1 MNKDLTILIPVR
13 DEEENV
19 KIISKEITDKIFCK
33 NYEILFV
40 NDFSQDRTEDVILD
54 IMKNEASIR
63 YINNQKKG
71 LGGAIQAGIKASEG
85 KFVCIMMS
93 DSSDTVEDLNTYY
106 NTINSNDVTIEHV
119 NKFDILKAIVPIPL
133 NKSEAINR
141 YISIVGCS
149 DRSARRHLREA
160 INLNYIKEINHHK
173 VVSVQVATKKK

>member
-1 MNKDLTILIPVR
+1 MRAVITIKQLNKKNAKVVVRSIENEDINTITR
-13 DEEENV
+13 
-19 KIISKEITDKIFCK
+19 
-33 NYEILFV
+33 
-40 NDFSQDRTEDVILD
+40 LD
-54 IMKNEASIR
+54 IGKGIH
-63 YINNQKKG
+63 NQ
-71 LGGAIQAGIKASEG
+71 LLRNFNQ
-85 KFVCIMMS
+85 
-93 DSSDTVEDLNTYY
+93 DLLVEIDDGTIVGYY

>member
-1 MNKDLTILIPVR
+1 MRAVITIKQLSKKNAKVVVR
-13 DEEENV
+13 SIENED
-19 KIISKEITDKIFCK
+19 INTIT
-33 NYEILFV
+33 
-40 NDFSQDRTEDVILD
+40 RLD
-54 IMKNEASIR
+54 IGKGIH
-63 YINNQKKG
+63 NQ
-71 LGGAIQAGIKASEG
+71 LLRNFNQ
-85 KFVCIMMS
+85 
-93 DSSDTVEDLNTYY
+93 DLLVEIDDGTIVGYY

>member
-1 MNKDLTILIPVR
+1 LEDWIFKGGNMRAVITIKQLSKKNAKVVVR
-13 DEEENV
+13 SIENED
-19 KIISKEITDKIFCK
+19 INTIT
-33 NYEILFV
+33 
-40 NDFSQDRTEDVILD
+40 RLD
-54 IMKNEASIR
+54 IGKGIH
-63 YINNQKKG
+63 NQ
-71 LGGAIQAGIKASEG
+71 LLRNFNQ
-85 KFVCIMMS
+85 
-93 DSSDTVEDLNTYY
+93 DLLVEIDDGTIVGYY